1 MVRKEGIARER
12 IDDREVISAI
22 THRVTARL
30 AHDELDILLNETVFM
45 EEKRL
50 RGTRSPEDA
59 AYLSMLRD
67 VRSQLAKASRRDLEG
82 LMRRVVETYASEIHG
97 HFDPT
102 IYANAT
108 RVLPKGLALLL
119 RRQKPWKLLTQGM
132 KGLTLADRIVSTGA
146 ISTFDRLVELGTV
159 VLVPTHLSNMDS
171 PVIGFA
177 LHQSNLPP
185 MIYGAGINLFTN
197 WLLSYFMDHL
207 GAYKVDRAKSHA
219 VYKECL
225 KEYSQYGIE
234 RRWHSLFFPGG
245 TRSRSGRI
253 ETKLKKGLMGTGLA
267 AYQENLR
274 AGRENPR
281 VFFIPC
287 TINYRLVLEAETLVE
302 DSLAEE
308 GKARY
313 IITDDEFSR
322 PDKVL
327 SFVRKMA
334 AMDNSVEVHFGEPL
348 DPFGNRV
355 NIHGDSLDPAGR
367 PFDPAGYVSRE
378 GEVIADDQ
386 RDRVY
391 TNRLAEAIGRS
402 FRRDNVLFETHVFC
416 AVMHRM
422 LSQVRPGLDLYR
434 RLLLGPED
442 RSFATLEVDAE
453 TEHVLSALRDL
464 RAGGDVRLNKA
475 VAGANAKDLRH
486 AAIKQLGLVHSVAAV
501 RDRGDG
507 TILLEDPKLALYY
520 ANRLDGYP
528 LPAPLPRG
536 GRS

>member
-1 MVRKEGIARER
+1 MVRREGIARER
-12 IDDREVISAI
+12 IDDREVVSAI
-22 THRVTARL
+22 THRVVTRL

-50 RGTRSPEDA
+50 RGTKDPADA
-59 AYLSMLRD
+59 EYLAMLRD
-67 VRSQLAKASRRDLEG
+67 VRSRLARASQRDLEN
-82 LMRRVVETYASEIHG
+82 LMRRVVETYAAEIHG
-97 HFDPT
+97 HFDANT
-102 IYANAT
+102 YASAT

-119 RRQKPWKLLTQGM
+119 KRQKPWKLLTQGM
-132 KGLTLADRIVSTGA
+132 RGLTLADRIVTSGE
-146 ISTFDRLVELGTV
+146 IETFDRLVEKGTV

-171 PVIGFA
+171 PVVGFA
-177 LHQSNLPP
+177 LHQNNLPP

-207 GAYKVDRAKSHA
+207 GAYKVDRAKKHRL
-219 VYKECL
+219 YKECL
-225 KEYSQYGIE
+225 KEYSQYSLE

-245 TRSRSGRI
+245 TRSRSGRV
-253 ETKLKKGLMGTGLA
+253 ETHLKKGLMGTGLA

-281 VFFIPC
+281 VWFIPC

-327 SFVRKMA
+327 NFVRKMA
-334 AMDNSVEVHFGEPL
+334 AMDSSVEVFFGEPI
-348 DPFGNRV
+348 DPFGNPV
-355 NIHGDSLDPAGR
+355 DENGDSLDPQGR
-367 PFDPAGYVSRE
+367 PFDPAGYVTRD
-378 GEVIADDQ
+378 GEVIADVQ
-386 RDRVY
+386 RDFIY
-391 TNRLAEAIGRS
+391 TNRLAEAIGAA
-402 FRRDNVLFETHVFC
+402 FLRDNVLFETHVFA
-416 AVMHRM
+416 AVMHRL

-442 RSFATLEVDAE
+442 RSFSTLQVDAE
-453 TEHVLSALRDL
+453 LDHLMTALRALRDE
-464 RAGGDVRLNKA
+464 GKVRLNRA
-475 VAGANAKDLRH
+475 LATGSAQDIRH
-486 AAIKQLGLVHSVAAV
+486 AAIGQLGMVHSVAAV

-507 TILLEDPKLALYY
+507 TILLEEPKLALYY
-520 ANRLDGYP
+520 ANRLEGYP
-528 LPAPLPRG
+528 LPPPLPLG
-536 GRS
+536 GAS